1 MKSCRCWVNI
11 RAWMTATGSIHSPLS
26 YSVGITVILQQLFKI
41 FDWPQRSDAIMAEN
55 QFQGH
60 REESESERVAN
71 TCKGKERERERDFSS
86 SLSSFSRRARL
97 LLGVISQATPVSFLL
112 AGQIPVVFRAASD
125 VEPGSIQL
133 VPALT

>member
-1 MKSCRCWVNI
+1 
-11 RAWMTATGSIHSPLS
+11 
-26 YSVGITVILQQLFKI
+26 
-41 FDWPQRSDAIMAEN
+41 MAEN

-60 REESESERVAN
+60 REESKSKHGASRVRA
-71 TCKGKERERERDFSS
+71 KEKRAFSAS
-86 SLSSFSRRARL
+86 YRRFLHELSFS
-97 LLGVISQATPVSFLL
+97 GGNQPETPVSFLL

>member
-1 MKSCRCWVNI
+1 
-11 RAWMTATGSIHSPLS
+11 
-26 YSVGITVILQQLFKI
+26 
-41 FDWPQRSDAIMAEN
+41 MAEN

-60 REESESERVAN
+60 REESESERGAN
-71 TCKGKERERERDFSS
+71 TVRAKKKRGIFLPLIVVFSS
-86 SLSSFSRRARL
+86 SSPSS
-97 LLGVISQATPVSFLL
+97 GGNQPATPVSFLL